1 MKLHLVFTGPV
12 VQAMTADTS
21 GTLTGTGSVGST
33 LTQTESTIVG
43 GVAPFQKTY
52 EWIRRPIGGTNFSKF
67 GAPNGLTYTV
77 QADDVGYEI
86 RARTRWVDAY
96 GFAKAAPCIPSQIQI
111 T

>member
-1 MKLHLVFTGPV
+1 
-12 VQAMTADTS
+12 MTLD
-21 GTLTGTGSVGST
+21 GTLTGTGTVGST

-43 GVAPFQKTY
+43 GIGPFTKSY
-52 EWIRRPIGGTNFSKF
+52 EWIRRPIGGTGNTDFKRF

-86 RARTRWVDAY
+86 RGRTRWVDAY
-96 GFAKAAPCIPSQIQI
+96 GYFKSVACIPGQIAI